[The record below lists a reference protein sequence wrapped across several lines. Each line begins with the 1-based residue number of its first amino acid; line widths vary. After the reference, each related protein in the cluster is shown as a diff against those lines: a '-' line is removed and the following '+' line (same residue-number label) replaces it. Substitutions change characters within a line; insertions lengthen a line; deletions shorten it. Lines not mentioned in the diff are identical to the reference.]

1 VLLILLEETEEIGVP
16 ETWPPVCAVLTKDL
30 DWTEDEELPA
40 WDLVG
45 GKLPIEEED
54 ENAPTLLDEEE
65 AATLLTEVLD

>member
-1 VLLILLEETEEIGVP
+1 
-16 ETWPPVCAVLTKDL
+16 VLTKDL

-54 ENAPTLLDEEE
+54 EDARALLDEEE
-65 AATLLTEVLD
+65 AATLLAEVLD